1 MAARRGRLVLMTADT
16 VGGVWHYA
24 VELAAALGAH
34 GVRVALATMGGPLT
48 ASQRAHIACVP
59 NATVHESAYTL
70 EWMPDPWRDVSSAGA
85 WLLELERKLRPDVV
99 HLNQFAFGDLP
110 FDAPKLVVAHSCVL
124 SWWRAVHGTAAPAEW
139 NRYRRAVRRGL
150 NGAAVVAAPTGAM
163 LRTLRENY
171 EYEGPGIAIPNGR
184 SAREYRPS
192 HKEPVILAAGRLW
205 DCAKNLSA
213 LEAVAPALPWPVLV
227 AGSNSQP
234 GGGVRESRGVQAL
247 GELSS
252 QALANEF
259 ARAAIYA
266 LPARYEPF
274 GLSVLEAALSGCAL
288 VLGDI
293 PSLREVWGTAAIYVA
308 PDDHAALE
316 LSLTRLIADA
326 ALRSR
331 LAYAARARALAYT
344 PERKAA
350 AYLAAYRALAEAP
363 LAARLGQTP
372 AYAAEA
378 RACAW

>member
-1 MAARRGRLVLMTADT
+1 MTADT

-48 ASQRAHIACVP
+48 PLQRAQVACVP
-59 NATVHESAYTL
+59 SATVHESAYTL
-70 EWMPDPWRDVSSAGA
+70 EWMPDPWRDVASAGA
-85 WLLELERKLRPDVV
+85 WLLALERKLRPDVV

-124 SWWRAVHGTAAPAEW
+124 SWWRAVHGTAAPREW
-139 NRYRRAVRRGL
+139 NRYRSAVRRGL
-150 NGAAVVAAPTGAM
+150 NGASLVAAPTGAM

-171 EYEGPGIAIPNGR
+171 QYQGHGIAIPNGR
-184 SAREYRPS
+184 SARDYRPG

-205 DCAKNLSA
+205 DSAKNLTA
-213 LEAVAPALPWPVLV
+213 LEAVAPELPWPVLV
-227 AGSNSQP
+227 AGSSSQP
-234 GGGVRESRGVQAL
+234 GGGVRESCGVQAL
-247 GELSS
+247 GELSPE
-252 QALANEF
+252 ALASEF

-293 PSLREVWGTAAIYVA
+293 PTLREVWGAAAMYVA

-316 LSLTRLIADA
+316 QSLLRLIDDA
-326 ALRSR
+326 PLRDR
-331 LAYAARARALAYT
+331 LARAARARALAYT

-350 AYLAAYRALAEAP
+350 AYLAAYRALAETPHAVP
-363 LAARLGQTP
+363 LGQAP
-372 AYAAEA
+372 VFAAEA